1 MLKILLFLLVTA
13 HAFANIGT
21 IMALKGSAEIHKKT
35 NTVLTAKSGMAVDE
49 GDTIV
54 TQNKTRVQIIL
65 KDDTIITVGSHSSFA
80 FDTYFFDG
88 SKKSTLSMRMNRG
101 FFRSVTGQI
110 GKIAPERFKVKTSSA
125 TIGIRG
131 TDFSVKLQNAIERF
145 RCYSGGIRISF
156 GDTYKNIG
164 AGEVFEL
171 NINSLRSWIEQSD
184 LKTTNPSD
192 IKGLDVSQ
200 LSDLKEI
207 DVADREIIYPR
218 PEPIIPD
225 GIPCLK
231 Q

>member
-1 MLKILLFLLVTA
+1 
-13 HAFANIGT
+13 
-21 IMALKGSAEIHKKT
+21 MALKGSAEIHKKT
-35 NTVLTAKSGMAVDE
+35 NTILTAKSGMPIDE

-65 KDDTIITVGSHSSFA
+65 TDDTIITVGSHSSFA

-110 GKIAPERFKVKTSSA
+110 GKVAPERFKVKTSSA

-131 TDFSVKLQNAIERF
+131 TDFSVRLQNAIERF

-156 GDTYKNIG
+156 GNTYKDID

-171 NINSLRSWIEQSD
+171 NINTLKRWVEQR
-184 LKTTNPSD
+184 
-192 IKGLDVSQ
+192 GLEAAD
-200 LSDLKEI
+200 LSDLKEL

-225 GIPCLK
+225 GIPCK
-231 Q
+231 IQ